1 MKLNREEKMG
11 SKLYVIINLLSVK
24 TAIKNNILD
33 SRVCKK
39 LEGVFNQRR
48 VCKGKKALLMEAGVR

>member
-1 MKLNREEKMG
+1 MG

-24 TAIKNNILD
+24 TTIKNNILD

-39 LEGVFNQRR
+39 LEGVFDQRR